1 MLITFYVAAAIAITS
16 TVLMITRMNA
26 VHALL
31 YLVVSLLA
39 VAIVFYVLG
48 TPFVAALEVT

>member
-1 MLITFYVAAAIAITS
+1 MEVAFYIAGIVAVIATFMAIT
-16 TVLMITRMNA
+16 RRNP

-39 VAIVFYVLG
+39 
-48 TPFVAALEVT
+48 